1 MAVYNKD
8 KIHEL
13 VEVFYQR
20 RFKTFYV
27 NSKDGKTFTT
37 PCGVFVSLGIT
48 TPMRVLWEMQKVLE
62 SQGYNACLAEIKSD
76 IIGGQYMNIVT
87 DKQENEIGQYII
99 ETSQYPEKVMNE
111 VEAKELLEMLK
122 AKVND
127 SNAPIE
133 ILREL
138 APKVGKLQ
146 QIIDKLDNS
155 GWDRHLI
162 QIDETGDYKIFHTKV
177 NYWKDVN
184 SGSEYRIGIYV
195 TEK

>member
-1 MAVYNKD
+1 MAVHKD

-27 NSKDGKTFTT
+27 NSTDGKTFAT
-37 PCGVFVSLGIT
+37 PSGVFVSLGIT
-48 TPMRVLWEMQKVLE
+48 TPMRVLWDMQKVLE
-62 SQGYNACLAEIKSD
+62 TQGYNTCLAEIKSD

-87 DKQENEIGQYII
+87 DRKEDEIGQYII
-99 ETSQYPEKVMNE
+99 DQSQYPEKVMNE

-127 SNAPIE
+127 SDAPIE

-146 QIIDKLDNS
+146 QIIEKLDNS

-162 QIDETGDYKIFHTKV
+162 QVDETGDYKIFHTKV
-177 NYWKDVN
+177 NYWKDSVT
-184 SGSEYRIGIYV
+184 GSEYRIGIYV

>member
-1 MAVYNKD
+1 MAVHKD

-27 NSKDGKTFTT
+27 NSTDGKTFTT
-37 PCGVFVSLGIT
+37 PSGVFVSLGIT
-48 TPMRVLWEMQKVLE
+48 TPMRVLWDMQKVLE
-62 SQGYNACLAEIKSD
+62 TQGYNTCLAEIKSD

-87 DKQENEIGQYII
+87 NRKENEIGQYII
-99 ETSQYPEKVMNE
+99 DLSQYPEKVMNE
-111 VEAKELLEMLK
+111 VESKELLEMLR

-127 SNAPIE
+127 PNAPIE
-133 ILREL
+133 VLREL

-146 QIIDKLDNS
+146 QIIEKLDNS

-162 QIDETGDYKIFHTKV
+162 QVDEVGDYKIFHTKV
-177 NYWKDVN
+177 NYLKDPD
-184 SGSEYRIGIYV
+184 SGSEFRIGIYV

>member
-1 MAVYNKD
+1 MVHKD

-27 NSKDGKTFTT
+27 NSTDGKTFTT
-37 PCGVFVSLGIT
+37 PSGVFVSLGIT
-48 TPMRVLWEMQKVLE
+48 TPMRVLWDMQKVLE
-62 SQGYNACLAEIKSD
+62 TQGYNTCLAEIKSD

-87 DKQENEIGQYII
+87 NRKESEIGQYII
-99 ETSQYPEKVMNE
+99 DKLQYPEKVMNE

-127 SNAPIE
+127 SEAPIE
-133 ILREL
+133 VLREL

-146 QIIDKLDNS
+146 QVIEKLDNS

-162 QIDETGDYKIFHTKV
+162 QVDETGDYKIFHTKV
-177 NYWKDVN
+177 NYRKDSVT
-184 SGSEYRIGIYV
+184 SSEYRIGIYV